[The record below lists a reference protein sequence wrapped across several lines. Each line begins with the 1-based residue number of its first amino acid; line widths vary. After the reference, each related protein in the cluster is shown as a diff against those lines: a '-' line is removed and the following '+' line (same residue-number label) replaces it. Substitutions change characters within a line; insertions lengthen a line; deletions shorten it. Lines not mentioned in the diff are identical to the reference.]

1 MHPAFASA
9 IFVAR
14 ILLVLGLTGFRLWL
28 ALSDLARSLA
38 PRRLSL
44 GRR

>member
-14 ILLVLGLTGFRLWL
+14 ILLVLALTGFRLWL
-28 ALSDLARSLA
+28 ALSEVARSLT
-38 PRRLSL
+38 PRRPSL
-44 GRR
+44 DRR